1 MQTTALETVTAY
13 IGLGSNL
20 GDPLSNLHS
29 ALAQLAA
36 SDRVEM
42 RGVSRFY
49 TSKPMGPQDQ
59 PDYVNAVACV
69 QTTLAP
75 LDLLN
80 VLFTVER
87 AHGRVR
93 DPALRW
99 GARTLDLD
107 LLLYG
112 TQTIDLPQLHIP
124 HVGLGQR
131 SFVVLPLMDIAP
143 RLILPIGTNL
153 QDCLAALTCDDLY
166 PLTISITD
174 VGI

>member
-1 MQTTALETVTAY
+1 MQTTALETITAY

-20 GDPLSNLHS
+20 GDSIANLHS
-29 ALAQLAA
+29 AIAQLAA
-36 SDRVEM
+36 VE
-42 RGVSRFY
+42 GITLQAVSRFY

-69 QTTLAP
+69 QTKLTP

-80 VLFTVER
+80 TLFTVER

-93 DPALRW
+93 NPALRW

-112 TQTIDLPQLHIP
+112 TQTVNLPQLHIP

-131 SFVVLPLMDIAP
+131 AFVVVPLMDIAP
-143 RLILPIGTNL
+143 CLILPNGTKL
-153 QDCLAALTCDDLY
+153 QDCLAALTCDDLD
-166 PLTISITD
+166 PLS
-174 VGI
+174 VW